1 MHQQQSWHS
10 CAPCATAAALN
21 ALKKKKMIETQLEQ
35 VENNIQRVN
44 EQQGMLENQRMTVE
58 TMGALQYGAHASKQT
73 MSDMKIT
80 DVDHVLEEIS
90 DQADQMSQI
99 QDAMSQPLGAA
110 ADMDMDE
117 LEAELEVR
125 CSHCHSLFLSAVGL
139 YLREAGACIV
149 LASKWHVDVAGWCGL
164 LSWVGLAR

>member
-1 MHQQQSWHS
+1 MTPFG
-10 CAPCATAAALN
+10 AAAALN
-21 ALKKKKMIETQLEQ
+21 ALKKKKMVEAQLEA
-35 VENNIQRVN
+35 VENNIARVN
-44 EQQGMLENQRMTVE
+44 EQQGMLENQRRTVE

-99 QDAMSQPLGAA
+99 QDAMSQPLGTA

-117 LEAELEVR
+117 LEAELEVGR
-125 CSHCHSLFLSAVGL
+125 SPPRGSCIRIPMRGTCMQSPMRGTCMQSAMRG
-139 YLREAGACIV
+139 
-149 LASKWHVDVAGWCGL
+149 S
-164 LSWVGLAR
+164 

>member
-1 MHQQQSWHS
+1 
-10 CAPCATAAALN
+10 
-21 ALKKKKMIETQLEQ
+21 MIETQLEQ

-73 MSDMKIT
+73 MADMKIT

-110 ADMDMDE
+110 ADMDMDD
-117 LEAELEVR
+117 LEAELEV
-125 CSHCHSLFLSAVGL
+125 SHHSWAVLLHADGL
-139 YLREAGACIV
+139 HTC
-149 LASKWHVDVAGWCGL
+149 LAAT
-164 LSWVGLAR
+164 